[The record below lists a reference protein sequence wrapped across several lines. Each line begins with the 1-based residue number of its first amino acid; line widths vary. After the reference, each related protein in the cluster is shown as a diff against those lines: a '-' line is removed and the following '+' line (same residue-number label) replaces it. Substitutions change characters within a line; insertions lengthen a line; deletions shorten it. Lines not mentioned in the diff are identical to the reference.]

1 MIRTRHNNVM
11 HAKPDLHVFLEWT
24 INRSGSV
31 ITDVITLENFYEIR
45 SRYPCFDSPNGQ
57 LNASATQQLG
67 EGLVVT
73 ETRYR
78 VRDKSTGK
86 TVWRHNEKSHG
97 SYDPPWG
104 AGFGNLEL
112 IQWSADSAEVR
123 FAIRCTDTVNV
134 TDWIAAR
141 TDQSGGFATG
151 VITKNGLRNVD
162 RTQQQTNAPTQ

>member
-1 MIRTRHNNVM
+1 MKSAAAILAVY
-11 HAKPDLHVFLEWT
+11 
-24 INRSGSV
+24 SV
-31 ITDVITLENFYEIR
+31 VALLAGCEGGTGFGQQ
-45 SRYPCFDSPNGQ
+45 FDSPNGQ
-57 LNASATQQLG
+57 LTASATQQLG

-78 VRDKSTGK
+78 IRDKSTGK
-86 TVWRHNEKSHG
+86 TVWKHVEKSHG
-97 SYDPPWG
+97 SNDPPWG

-151 VITKNGLRNVD
+151 VTTKNGLRNVD
-162 RTQQQTNAPTQ
+162 RTQQ